1 MVVVVAYWEWEQYKG
16 SNTRPEEKKKEAR
29 KVSHCTLCHYRIR
42 AHTLCL
48 SHSHNPMILPP
59 LSTKGRKKTG
69 KKKQARE
76 RGR

>member
-1 MVVVVAYWEWEQYKG
+1 MVVGVGAVQGIQYKTG
-16 SNTRPEEKKKEAR
+16 RRKKKEAR
-29 KVSHCTLCHYRIR
+29 KVPHCTLCHYRIR